1 MIIELDMT
9 EAKFFTTL
17 IFHNNSQQGIS
28 IVIKDAVSIENHLE
42 CHCYAHT
49 NCYLAIPLL
58 KFRGSNLGKVE
69 SKHWIFCWRE
79 NKMEKILGR
88 IVTWQISAN
97 YWCYSQRL

>member
-1 MIIELDMT
+1 MIIELDMI

-58 KFRGSNLGKVE
+58 KFRGSNYL
-69 SKHWIFCWRE
+69 SKKKSLE
-79 NKMEKILGR
+79 D
-88 IVTWQISAN
+88 QI
-97 YWCYSQRL
+97 